1 MPGMLQS
8 MGSQRLICKHN
19 RATKDSTAQHD
30 KNYVLENLELHFRK
44 KPQCHQCGDSS
55 EESNTK
61 EMEKGWETK
70 TIIQASDNSFVE

>member
-1 MPGMLQS
+1 MPGMLQC
-8 MGSQRLICKHN
+8 MGSQRLIRKHHW
-19 RATKDSTAQHD
+19 ATKDTTAQHD

-44 KPQCHQCGDSS
+44 KTQCHQCGDSI